1 MAAHRDFSNAP
12 STGEP
17 LKDPKRAAEVKELLE
32 GAVDL
37 HVHSG
42 PAVMPRILDHHDA
55 LMDAAGSKFK
65 AILFKDHFY
74 PGMAHAQILEKLFP
88 ETGVKLFSGVALN
101 NACGGINPYAV
112 DHCVKLGGKIVW
124 MPTFSA
130 KNHIEQ
136 YSGQASSFPK
146 TAQKMLDPLPLTVLD
161 ANKKLTD
168 ETKQVLDL
176 IAEGDIILASGH
188 LHISELF
195 PLFDEAKK
203 RGVKKM
209 VVNHPTYVVGCSD
222 EDMRQ
227 LAQMGVYLEQE
238 CAMFIDGKG
247 RQFEPS
253 DLAHYIK
260 LAGADKTIICADLG
274 MGGGLRPVEGFRHIV
289 SMLLDLQISR
299 SDIKKMISTNS
310 AKLLNLAA

>member
-1 MAAHRDFSNAP
+1 MAAKKDFSNAP
-12 STGEP
+12 STGEG

-32 GAVDL
+32 GTVDL

-42 PAVMPRILDHHDA
+42 PSVMPRILDHHEA
-55 LMDAAGSKFK
+55 LMDAAEYKFK

-74 PGMAHAQILEKLFP
+74 PGMAHAQMLEKLLP
-88 ETGVKLFSGVALN
+88 QTGVKLFSGVALN
-101 NACGGINPYAV
+101 NACGGINPFAV

-146 TAQKMLDPLPLTVLD
+146 TAQKMLNPIPLTVFD
-161 ANKKLTD
+161 ANQKLTD
-168 ETKQVLDL
+168 NTKAVLDI
-176 IAEGDIILASGH
+176 IAEGDIILAGGH
-188 LHISELF
+188 LHVTELF
-195 PLFDEAKK
+195 PLFEEAKK

-209 VVNHPTYVVGCSD
+209 IVNHPTYVVGCSD
-222 EDMRQ
+222 EDMRG
-227 LAQMGVYLEQE
+227 LVSLGVYMEQE
-238 CAMFIDGKG
+238 CGMFVDGRG
-247 RQFEPS
+247 RMFDAG

-260 LAGADKTIICADLG
+260 LAGVDRTIICADLG
-274 MGGGLRPVEGFRHIV
+274 MTGAPRPVEGFRHMV
-289 SMLLDLQISR
+289 SMLLDLQFTR
-299 SDIKKMISTNS
+299 ADIKKLISGNS